1 MTNPESYS
9 FSRYLSAK
17 KTVDDR
23 SLNRHVWNSMAL
35 QLRSRQAAGALRL
48 LEVGAGIGTML
59 ERMLEWNALSQ
70 AEYLAID
77 QMDEN
82 ITAANQR
89 LPGWAAV
96 QGYQALPVAGGWKMT
111 APQRQLQVRF
121 ECADVF
127 DFAASRPAR
136 RWDVLIAHAFLD
148 LLDIPRA
155 LPALFSLLN
164 SGGLFYFTI
173 NFDGLTLLEPV
184 IDPVYDEHIQVL
196 YHRTMDQRVTDG
208 LPSGD
213 SRAGRHLFEHL
224 WRAGAMLLDAG
235 ASDWVVFPT
244 SSGYP
249 DDEAYFLHF
258 IIWTIDQALHNHPDL
273 EPRRFQRW
281 TQERH
286 AQIERSELVYIAHQL
301 DFLGRWDG

>member
-23 SLNRHVWNSMAL
+23 ALNRHVWDSLAL
-35 QLRSRQAAGALRL
+35 RLRSRQAAGTLRL
-48 LEVGAGIGTML
+48 LEVGAGIGTMV

-70 AEYLAID
+70 AHYLAID

-89 LPGWAAV
+89 LPGWAAS
-96 QGYQALPVAGGWKMT
+96 QGYQALPVAGGWKIT
-111 APQRQLQVRF
+111 GPQRQLQVRF

-148 LLDIPRA
+148 LLDIPRS

-184 IDPVYDEHIQVL
+184 IDPVYDEHIQTL
-196 YHRTMDQRVTDG
+196 YHRTMDERVTGG

-224 WRAGAMLLDAG
+224 RRAGAVLLEAG

-258 IIWTIDQALHNHPDL
+258 IIWTIGQALHSHPDI

-281 TQERH
+281 LEERH
-286 AQIERSELVYIAHQL
+286 AQIEGCELVYIAHQI